1 MHCGWKRLRHVLSLN
16 IIITATGLLQHL
28 TRMPSQRR
36 RSYSRDGTRTPPS
49 ERDRSR
55 SRSPERRVTL
65 PAGASPIS
73 ESDYFLKND
82 EFRQWLKDEK
92 KKYMDELSSDR
103 ARKYFRKFVKAW
115 NRGKLPRHLY
125 SGVDVPS
132 ASSQTAYR
140 WSFASKASGSDTAAL
155 RAARNEVGSATHGRA
170 STAGGSGRI
179 QGPTLPTASDM
190 TLARE
195 AADESRTAERDYQR
209 KRERK
214 QTKERVEEIVGPKPV
229 GREGM
234 LEKKRAQR
242 ENDRAFREG
251 GDEGLE
257 VDESTIMG
265 GGSSFKDELARRDAA
280 RRRFEEKRHGGKEE
294 RVSAARERADVIR
307 QKDKAT
313 MDMFMQMAKEKFG

>member
-1 MHCGWKRLRHVLSLN
+1 MYEHRG
-16 IIITATGLLQHL
+16 
-28 TRMPSQRR
+28 
-36 RSYSRDGTRTPPS
+36 
-49 ERDRSR
+49 
-55 SRSPERRVTL
+55 
-65 PAGASPIS
+65 
-73 ESDYFLKND
+73 
-82 EFRQWLKDEK
+82 
-92 KKYMDELSSDR
+92 
-103 ARKYFRKFVKAW
+103 YFRKFVKAW

-170 STAGGSGRI
+170 STAGGSGRV

-195 AADESRTAERDYQR
+195 TADEYRTAERDYQR

-214 QTKERVEEIVGPKPV
+214 QTKERVEEMVGPKPV

-265 GGSSFKDELARRDAA
+265 GGSSFKDECVYALRPYGNGMLTQTARFQLAQARPARCRAA
-280 RRRFEEKRHGGKEE
+280 EIRGEAPWGEGGTG
-294 RVSAARERADVIR
+294 VCCARSG
-307 QKDKAT
+307 QT
-313 MDMFMQMAKEKFG
+313 